1 MDSRGDIVYS
11 IINNYGRSLLYG
23 CSNLHQSLPRMLT
36 LWFNYGS
43 RQETFFMLSNEA
55 KKCSQLFYCRVA
67 ELTNSR
73 KAMPA
78 AAKKLLEDMQ
88 GWLSR
93 MCDFM
98 NRFQDKISKFMFLAA
113 YSQLTSRICHSHPD
127 VWQVLRTIL
136 LNCFL
141 EYPHHCFWQ
150 IVSLVKSS
158 YSTR

>member
-1 MDSRGDIVYS
+1 
-11 IINNYGRSLLYG
+11 
-23 CSNLHQSLPRMLT
+23 
-36 LWFNYGS
+36 
-43 RQETFFMLSNEA
+43 
-55 KKCSQLFYCRVA
+55 
-67 ELTNSR
+67 
-73 KAMPA
+73 MPA

-98 NRFQDKISKFMFLAA
+98 NRFQDKIPKFMFLAA

-158 YSTR
+158 YSTRWV